1 MKLTE
6 MGSIVICPECYK
18 EIQVTDEQLKF
29 KGISGQPATIK
40 CSRCGYK
47 NMLWAFRKIEME
59 V

>member
-1 MKLTE
+1 

-18 EIQVTDEQLKF
+18 EIQVTDEQLEF